1 MKQKTM
7 QALVL
12 RGQGFEHLSMEEVA
26 GRYVAAVLEMIKAGE
41 ISGKAIL
48 YPQIRPTPLRM
59 VECWSADEERRF
71 LAERS

>member
-1 MKQKTM
+1 
-7 QALVL
+7 
-12 RGQGFEHLSMEEVA
+12 MEEVA

-48 YPQIRPTPLRM
+48 YTQIRPTPLRM